1 LVDGAS
7 RAILAAV
14 ENGGRRDT
22 RVLLADLPGPGRAAL
37 ATLIADV
44 SGVALVGEAGDS
56 ESLDV
61 LTRETLPDLVIVDD
75 RLLEAAPE
83 PPPRTIA
90 VGADDDPGFA
100 ARAERLGAIGW
111 VRKDLADVLLPPLL
125 NPTDT

>member
-1 LVDGAS
+1 MVEGAS

-14 ENGGRRDT
+14 ENEGRRDT
-22 RVLLADLPGPGRAAL
+22 RVLLADLPGPGRSAL
-37 ATLIADV
+37 ATLIDDV
-44 SGVALVGEAGDS
+44 ACVALVGEAGDS

-61 LTRETLPDLVIVDD
+61 LMRETLPDVVIVDD
-75 RLLEAAPE
+75 RLLRAAPE
-83 PPPRTIA
+83 PPTRTIA